1 MIGNRIYTRQE
12 LISTLQRSLK
22 TLFILEFQIVE
33 FGGTVRTKYQ
43 SKLLYYNNTTI
54 VMSAKYEQVQ
64 KQYVTPKYERA
75 CSAFC
80 AILSNLVL
88 FINFRLQQHAL
99 NYTSVGPSS
108 DIVIIILLYTDSTCA
123 RSAAFRFCAQRRCT
137 RCDRGPG
144 GDRPRSWRE
153 SAWPI

>member
-54 VMSAKYEQVQ
+54 VMSAKYE
-64 KQYVTPKYERA
+64 
-75 CSAFC
+75 
-80 AILSNLVL
+80 
-88 FINFRLQQHAL
+88 
-99 NYTSVGPSS
+99 
-108 DIVIIILLYTDSTCA
+108 
-123 RSAAFRFCAQRRCT
+123 
-137 RCDRGPG
+137 
-144 GDRPRSWRE
+144 
-153 SAWPI
+153 